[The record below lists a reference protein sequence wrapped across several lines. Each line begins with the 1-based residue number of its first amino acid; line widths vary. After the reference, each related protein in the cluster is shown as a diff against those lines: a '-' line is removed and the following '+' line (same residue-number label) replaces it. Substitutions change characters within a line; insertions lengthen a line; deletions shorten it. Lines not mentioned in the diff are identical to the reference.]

1 MPYDDG
7 YSVTNP
13 LNPAPTEPHLGSGSS
28 PENTPSNAK
37 IYMPV
42 AGMNEISSA
51 SVEVLTSTSLL
62 PLRDLIAKARE
73 QRAEIKADLQEAL
86 AEESKQKA
94 SWLDANQ
101 VYSVGFT
108 NDASQNLR
116 HYSPNPS

>member
-1 MPYDDG
+1 M
-7 YSVTNP
+7 
-13 LNPAPTEPHLGSGSS
+13 
-28 PENTPSNAK
+28 NAK

-86 AEESKQKA
+86 AEESKQKKRA
-94 SWLDANQ
+94 GSTQIKSIPLVLQ
-101 VYSVGFT
+101 T
-108 NDASQNLR
+108 THR
-116 HYSPNPS
+116 RT